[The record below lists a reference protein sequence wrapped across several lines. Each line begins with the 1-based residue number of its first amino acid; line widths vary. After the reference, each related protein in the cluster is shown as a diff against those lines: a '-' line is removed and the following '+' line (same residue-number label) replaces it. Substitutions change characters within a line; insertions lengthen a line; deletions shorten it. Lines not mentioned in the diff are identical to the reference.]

1 MTPQPTPSPTPSP
14 HNRFGLDYRDAAAG
28 LGPPPLP
35 IIDAHA
41 HINGAAAARIYDEVR
56 RLYGIERTY
65 SMTFLAEADAV
76 QGVLG
81 DAVRF
86 IAMPDFA
93 NPDRAHAHGP
103 GYLDIITQWAAR
115 GAALVKFWVAP
126 RGRELGRDS
135 GDPALLT
142 LENPWRR
149 RQIEH
154 AASLGMSIMVHV
166 ADPDTW
172 FAVKYKDP
180 AFYGTKAQQYEPL
193 ERLMDEYR
201 GVQWILAHMGGWPEN
216 LDFLDGLL
224 ERHPNASLDSSAT
237 KWVVRELSKHP
248 VDRVLAFMRRWNG
261 RVLFGSDIVTTDRH
275 LTPDKSG
282 RIVPMGDLASSP
294 QEAFDL
300 YASRYFALR
309 TLWETGYDAESPIAD
324 PDLKMIDPQR
334 YNDLSAPRLVG
345 RRLPPDLLASL
356 YHDAAAAILR

>member
-1 MTPQPTPSPTPSP
+1 MTRQPTSPSP
-14 HNRFGLDYRDAAAG
+14 HNRFGLDYRAAAAE
-28 LGPPPLP
+28 LGPPPTP

-41 HINGAAAARIYDEVR
+41 HINGAEAARIYDEVR

-76 QGVLG
+76 RGVLG

-86 IAMPDFA
+86 IAMPDFMD
-93 NPDRAHAHGP
+93 PDRAHAHGP
-103 GYLDIITQWAAR
+103 GYIDIITQWAAR
-115 GAALVKFWVAP
+115 GAKLVKFWVAP
-126 RGRELGRDS
+126 RGREMGRDA
-135 GDPALLT
+135 GDPTLLT

-172 FAVKYKDP
+172 FTAKYTDA

-193 ERLMDEYR
+193 ERLLEEYR

-224 ERHPNASLDSSAT
+224 ERHPNAKLDSSAT
-237 KWVVRELSKHP
+237 KWVVRELSRHP
-248 VDRVLAFMRRWNG
+248 SERVRTFIRRWAG

-275 LTPDKSG
+275 LSPDKSG
-282 RIVPMGDLASSP
+282 RAVPMGDLASSP
-294 QEAFDL
+294 EEAFDL

-309 TLWETGYDAESPIAD
+309 TLWETDYDGESPIAD
-324 PDLKMIDPQR
+324 PDLKMTDPQR

-345 RRLPPDLLASL
+345 HRLPPDLLAWL
-356 YHDAAAAILR
+356 YHDAAAAALG